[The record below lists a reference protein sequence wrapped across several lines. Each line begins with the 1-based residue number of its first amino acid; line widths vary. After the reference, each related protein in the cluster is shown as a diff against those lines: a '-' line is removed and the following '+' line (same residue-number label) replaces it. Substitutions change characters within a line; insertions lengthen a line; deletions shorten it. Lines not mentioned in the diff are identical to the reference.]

1 MIKRLPIDR
10 QTLVRFIKFFLVG
23 GTGYGVSLFTFSL
36 VKGILKPNKAFAAAF
51 VLSTTTHYLMNRFW
65 ALRSTRS
72 DSWRQLAEYL
82 FTVGLSYSI
91 SFGCFKLLS
100 VYVGLGLGLA
110 QALSIPPSTIVVFF
124 ILHFW
129 VFRVQKEK
137 TKVNNML

>member
-23 GTGYGVSLFTFSL
+23 GTGYGVSLLTFSL
-36 VKGILKPNKAFAAAF
+36 VKGVLKPNNAFTAAF
-51 VLSTTTHYLMNRFW
+51 VLSTAAHYLLNRFW

-72 DSWRQLAEYL
+72 DSWRQFAEYL

-91 SFGCFKLLS
+91 SFGCFKLFS

-129 VFRVQKEK
+129 VFRVHKHEPNLGN
-137 TKVNNML
+137 V